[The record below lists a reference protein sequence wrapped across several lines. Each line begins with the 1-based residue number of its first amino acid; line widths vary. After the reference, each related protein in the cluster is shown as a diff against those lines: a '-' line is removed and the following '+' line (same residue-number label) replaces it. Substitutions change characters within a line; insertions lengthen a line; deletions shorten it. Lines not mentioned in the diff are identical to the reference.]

1 MIEAT
6 SRLPRDATVVAILPS
21 VPAEASIAL
30 GSLKRRG
37 YAVTVILVTYDDDE
51 DAPASMGRLIAE
63 GIDVRRVDSEA
74 AIASVC
80 ADQAVR

>member
-1 MIEAT
+1 MT
-6 SRLPRDATVVAILPS
+6 KTRPS
-21 VPAEASIAL
+21 
-30 GSLKRRG
+30 
-37 YAVTVILVTYDDDE
+37 
-51 DAPASMGRLIAE
+51 SMGRLIAE